1 MSEKMVV
8 CGIEFKRTR
17 DGVWE
22 AKDVGKLRHGR
33 SYGISWFVWEATL
46 DVSFVG
52 TGETAEQALR
62 AALYSLDAVIERRKE
77 RLEQAKALA
86 VRIKARMQ
94 RGGA

>member
-22 AKDVGKLRHGR
+22 AKDVGKLWHGR

-52 TGETAEQALR
+52 TGQTAEQALCV
-62 AALYSLDAVIERRKE
+62 ALYSLEADV
-77 RLEQAKALA
+77 EQQKAQLKQDETFAKSL
-86 VRIKARMQ
+86 RSKMQ